1 MKINW
6 RLVKCSPS
14 LAVSSYCITFH
25 ANYIPADVFFS
36 EFSEVLMHFPL
47 NLSGICLIISLRIC
61 HKTSLATKEISKS
74 CKSTIKTLQ
83 NKNSHDKESGSHP
96 KHVRVTKISQFLS
109 QPFHSQDLISNSPYY
124 LPYNFYDVSLEN
136 LVLDQLK
143 VP

>member
-1 MKINW
+1 MKIDW
-6 RLVKCSPS
+6 CLVKCSAR
-14 LAVSSYCITFH
+14 AVWLFPHTVFFAPITFRLML
-25 ANYIPADVFFS
+25 FF
-36 EFSEVLMHFPL
+36 FNFLMHFPS
-47 NLSGICLIISLRIC
+47 NLSGICLIIQLRIC
-61 HKTSLATKEISKS
+61 HKTSLATLLVSKS
-74 CKSTIKTLQ
+74 CKSTIKTLH

-96 KHVRVTKISQFLS
+96 KHVRVTRISQFLS

>member
-1 MKINW
+1 M
-6 RLVKCSPS
+6 
-14 LAVSSYCITFH
+14 
-25 ANYIPADVFFS
+25 
-36 EFSEVLMHFPL
+36 
-47 NLSGICLIISLRIC
+47 
-61 HKTSLATKEISKS
+61 
-74 CKSTIKTLQ
+74 KTLH

-143 VP
+143 VPWSLFFFILLSAW